1 MVITAYLRRLL
12 VAISALL
19 LAAPEASALQYGRSS
34 LDLPLVGITA
44 TGPIVPGDF
53 DRLAAL
59 VETLP
64 QSDRTLGF
72 FIDSPGGDISEAEKI
87 ATFINE
93 TAAAVTIPSGSQC
106 LSACFLLFAA
116 AAHRFMAPGALVGVH
131 SASQNGQENLT
142 SMGATTALARDAA
155 TYGVPPAIIGKMV
168 LTGPGRVALLT
179 PSDLQPMGVV
189 LLTPSSPQAQ
199 PLPPPQAAPTTQA
212 TPANTF
218 YVIVLG
224 SKPTE
229 NEALAAFGVMQ
240 RAQPALL
247 ARYRPM
253 VQKADLGAKGI
264 WYRLRIGPI
273 RDKANASKLCYQLN
287 IPDCL
292 VTTW

>member
-19 LAAPEASALQYGRSS
+19 LAAPEASALQYRRSS
-34 LDLPLVGITA
+34 FDLPLVGITA
-44 TGPIVPGDF
+44 TGQIVPGDF

-72 FIDSPGGDISEAEKI
+72 FIDSPGGDIFEAEKI
-87 ATFINE
+87 ATFISE
-93 TAAAVTIPSGSQC
+93 TAAAVTIPGGGQC

-116 AAHRFMAPGALVGVH
+116 AAHRFMAPDAVVGVH
-131 SASQNGQENLT
+131 SAGQNGQENLAT
-142 SMGATTALARDAA
+142 MGATTALAREAA
-155 TYGVPPAIIGKMV
+155 TYGVPPAIIAKMV
-168 LTGPGRVALLT
+168 LTGPGGIARLT

-199 PLPPPQAAPTTQA
+199 PLPPPQAVPTTQA

-229 NEALAAFGVMQ
+229 DDARAAFATMQ
-240 RAQPALL
+240 RAYPALL

-273 RDKANASKLCYQLN
+273 SDKANASKLCHQLN
-287 IPDCL
+287 LPNCL